1 MAGEAKGILKT
12 IPLSQIRENP
22 DALRD
27 VNKTTEDYIGL
38 VDSVKSRGVLIPI
51 LVRELKGENGQVVY
65 GLVDGLQRYSAAMDA
80 GLTEVHAHVQDME
93 NAEVLEAQLIANVH
107 KIETKAVEY
116 SKQLLKILSANPI
129 MRMADLAAKLNKSNT
144 WLSERLGLLKLT
156 PEIQAM
162 VNDQKINLSNAFALA
177 KLPPEEQP
185 NFLDRA
191 MTQSP
196 QEFVPTATQRVK
208 EIKEAKRQGKTAAPA
223 EFVPV
228 PHARRMSELKDEL
241 ANPTIGPALCTK
253 QGVKDGKGGFAL
265 GVAWALHMDNDSI
278 AAAKERD
285 TARKTEL
292 TEAKKKRDLERAQAR
307 QKEATDKVAE
317 LTSGK

>member
-1 MAGEAKGILKT
+1 MAESVKGTLKT
-12 IPLSQIRENP
+12 IPLKDIRENP

-27 VNKTTEDYIGL
+27 VNKTTEEYLGL
-38 VDSVKSRGVLIPI
+38 VDSVKTRGVMIPI

-65 GLVDGLQRYSAAMDA
+65 GLIDGLQRYSAAMDA
-80 GLTEVHAHVQDME
+80 GHTEIHAHVQDME

-116 SKQLLKILSANPI
+116 SKQLVKILSANPV
-129 MRMADLAAKLNKSNT
+129 MRMADLAAKLNKSGT

-156 PEIQAM
+156 PEIQAL

-177 KLPPEEQP
+177 KLPPEEQV

-191 MTQSP
+191 QTQSP

-208 EIKEAKRQGKTAAPA
+208 EIKEAKRQGKAAAPA

-241 ANPTIGPALCTK
+241 TNPTVGPALCTK
-253 QGVKDGKGGFAL
+253 QGVKDAKSGFAL

-278 AAAKERD
+278 AMAKEKD

-292 TEAKKKRDLERAQAR
+292 AEAKKRRDLERAQKK
-307 QKEATDKVAE
+307 QKDAADTVAE
-317 LTSGK
+317 LTGK

>member
-1 MAGEAKGILKT
+1 
-12 IPLSQIRENP
+12 
-22 DALRD
+22 
-27 VNKTTEDYIGL
+27 
-38 VDSVKSRGVLIPI
+38 
-51 LVRELKGENGQVVY
+51 
-65 GLVDGLQRYSAAMDA
+65 
-80 GLTEVHAHVQDME
+80 ME

-116 SKQLLKILSANPI
+116 SKQLVKILSANPV
-129 MRMADLAAKLNKSNT
+129 MRMADLAAKLNKSGT

-156 PEIQAM
+156 PELQAL

-177 KLPPEEQP
+177 KLPPEEQV
-185 NFLDRA
+185 NFMDRA

-241 ANPTIGPALCTK
+241 TNPTIGPALCTK
-253 QGVKDGKGGFAL
+253 QGVKDAKSGFAL

-278 AAAKERD
+278 ALAKEKD

-292 TEAKKKRDLERAQAR
+292 AEAKKRRDLERAQKK
-307 QKEATDKVAE
+307 QKDAADTVAN
-317 LTSGK
+317 LSK